1 MPYYISENHPEC
13 SNWAVVKTDYELVAC
28 HATKNEAVAQMV
40 ALSGAEDLEP
50 GGTHPRDENMNEAM
64 SKDQYSSRED
74 AQKRA
79 DQIGCTGTHSHDMN
93 GQTIY
98 MPCSTHEDY
107 EKALAGTDRKYESKH
122 DDSEQRTPAPKSDQ
136 RKGSDKNKPGSAKNA
151 SGNIKVSA
159 KTKTALQ
166 NKVKEHN
173 EKMEKADKPSHTR
186 TTYGQLAAVYRR
198 GAGAYS
204 TSHRPGVSRAAW
216 AMARVNAYLY
226 LLRNERPKDSK
237 YVADNDLLP
246 KGHPKS
252 SKSESFREVKNTDL
266 YSQLKGD
273 EKALVDALYGVV
285 QEYGRFGSEGST
297 VYVEYISPADNDNK
311 EQGIKCGN
319 CVFHYEAEDG
329 LACRAVNAEIQDGGR
344 CRFAQIPPGYFQE
357 TIKVREAKSSYKV
370 PEGVQSAAKRAQKW
384 ISDGKAGDGFTD
396 VGRRRASQLASG
408 GSVSLDTVKR
418 MKSYFARHEVDRKA
432 TGFSSGEEGYPSAG
446 RVAWDAWGGDAGRA
460 WVNRLNLEDD

>member
-1 MPYYISENHPEC
+1 MPYYISENHPDC

-28 HATKNEAVAQMV
+28 HDTKESAISQMV
-40 ALSGAEDLEP
+40 ALSGEEDLEP
-50 GGTHPRDENMNEAM
+50 GGTHPRDESVREAM
-64 SKDQYSSRED
+64 GKDQYRDKEEAEMR
-74 AQKRA
+74 AQ
-79 DQIGCTGTHSHDMN
+79 QIGCTGTHSMDDN

-107 EKALAGTDRKYESKH
+107 EKAMGSDSNYEAKE
-122 DDSEQRTPAPKSDQ
+122 DGADTPAPKSDQ
-136 RKGSDKNKPGSAKNA
+136 RKGSDKNKPGSA
-151 SGNIKVSA
+151 STSRGNIKVSA

-186 TTYGQLAAVYRR
+186 ATYGQLAAVYRR

-204 TSHRPGVSRAAW
+204 TSHRPGVSRGAW

-226 LLRNERPKDSK
+226 LLRNGSPKNSK
-237 YVADNDLLP
+237 YTQDNDLLP

-252 SKSESFREVKNTDL
+252 SKSESLREVKNTDL
-266 YSQLKGD
+266 YSELRGD
-273 EKALVDALYGVV
+273 EKALVDAMYGVV
-285 QEYGRFGSEGST
+285 QEYGRFGGEGST
-297 VYVEYISPADNDNK
+297 VYVEYISPEDNDNR
-311 EQGIKCGN
+311 ENGIKCGN

-329 LACRAVNAEIQDGGR
+329 LACRAVAAEIVDGGR

-357 TIKVREAKSSYKV
+357 TIKVREAEKMYKV
-370 PEGVQSAAKRAQKW
+370 PEGVQNAAKRAQKW
-384 ISDGKAGDGFTD
+384 IGDGKAGDGFTD
-396 VGRRRASQLASG
+396 TGRRRASQLASG

-432 TGFSSGEEGYPSAG
+432 TGFNSGEEGYPSAG
-446 RVAWDAWGGDAGRA
+446 RVAWDAWGGDAGRT

>member
-1 MPYYISENHPEC
+1 VPYYISENHPDC

-28 HATKNEAVAQMV
+28 HATKDEAVAQMV

-50 GGTHPRDENMNEAM
+50 GGTHPRDNRMEEA
-64 SKDQYSSRED
+64 
-74 AQKRA
+74 
-79 DQIGCTGTHSHDMN
+79 
-93 GQTIY
+93 
-98 MPCSTHEDY
+98 
-107 EKALAGTDRKYESKH
+107 
-122 DDSEQRTPAPKSDQ
+122 DDSAQRTPAPKSDQ
-136 RKGSDKNKPGSAKNA
+136 RRGSDKNKPGSAKNA
-151 SGNIKVSA
+151 SGKIKVSA

-237 YVADNDLLP
+237 YTTDNDLLP

-252 SKSESFREVKNTDL
+252 SKSESLRETLNRDL
-266 YSQLKGD
+266 YSQLRGD
-273 EKALVDALYGVV
+273 EKALVDAMYSIV
-285 QEYGRFGSEGST
+285 QEYGRFGDEDST
-297 VYVEYISPADNDNK
+297 VYVNYQSPAQNDNK
-311 EQGIKCGN
+311 DNGIKCGN
-319 CVFHYEAEDG
+319 CVFAYEAEDG
-329 LACRAVNAEIQDGGR
+329 LACSAINAEIQDGGL
-344 CRFAQIPPGYFQE
+344 CRLAMIPPGYFQE
-357 TIKVREAKSSYKV
+357 TIKVREADTYKV

-396 VGRRRASQLASG
+396 TGRRRASQLASG

-446 RVAWDAWGGDAGRA
+446 RVAWDAWGGDAGRT